1 MTNQLFKNGVLP
13 FVVDAYDQSVYDS
26 KIVFSTQDIGT
37 GKLIFKLR
45 KDGVPLPLSAVDG
58 KLVLSFNNGSK
69 NVRNITLIDKV
80 EGVAEYVLDNDE
92 IKLYGKVKAS
102 LNLYY
107 RNGQALS
114 IHEFLFEIQRN
125 LIDQDIVPAAEFYI
139 DDFQSL
145 KIEIERKAA
154 QLEADIKK
162 RTDDM
167 QGNIDK
173 ITKELQEQLDRMKEK
188 LDDLEALETK
198 QGAQDKVDAHAN
210 NSEIH
215 VVKADKDK
223 WNNGQLYRLTQNN
236 GKPIYKGTSETTD
249 YNEIIDTGYYLIYN
263 KGLNG
268 PPSVNKSFMLVL
280 SYGSTLLQTA
290 YDTNGKKSFY
300 RVRNQDST
308 WSVWMSSLTEED
320 KITQSEKDKWNNGQL
335 SKITADNGMPLISI
349 KDTSLS
355 ILDEVINN
363 GLGQGTFYAIAGS
376 KDLPNHRSFRG
387 FFHMTDTTNGKA
399 SFGWVYATDYIN
411 NIYTNYL
418 NNNVWSG
425 WARLSNHNLL
435 SETGQSQLLPNG
447 TDILTLPS
455 GYYYAVGTN
464 VVNMPSKTDSSWF
477 NIYVVDNS
485 NNRKTYHIIRSG
497 DNLHWWGTTHTDGSF
512 RGWKRM
518 LTDDDLSSTWN
529 QVTFVTG
536 TTKHF
541 PSNPLQF
548 SIRLNSLHLRGS
560 FEGVP
565 ANDTIIARFTQKPSS
580 ETVFGGTTVGS
591 YGAARLTL
599 GVDGSLKFNGL
610 NANDNTKV
618 TRIELNEEIPLW

>member
-1 MTNQLFKNGVLP
+1 MTNQLFKNSVLP

-37 GKLIFKLR
+37 AKLIFKLR

-58 KLVLSFNNGSK
+58 KLVLLFNNGSK
-69 NVRNITLIDKV
+69 NVRNITLVDKV
-80 EGVAEYVLDNDE
+80 EGIAEYVLDNNE
-92 IKLYGKVKAS
+92 IKLYGKVQAS

-114 IHEFLFEIQRN
+114 IHEFTFEIQRN
-125 LIDQDIVPAAEFYI
+125 LIDQDIAPAAEFYI
-139 DDFQSL
+139 DDFQTL
-145 KIEIERKAA
+145 KAEIERKAVE
-154 QLEADIKK
+154 LETDIKK
-162 RTDDM
+162 RTDNM

-198 QGAQDKVDAHAN
+198 QGAQDKIDAALAAAKKYTEN
-210 NSEIH
+210 YAETPAKAQE
-215 VVKADKDK
+215 KADAALKKAKDFVSGFQQK
-223 WNNGQLYRLTQNN
+223 
-236 GKPIYKGTSETTD
+236 
-249 YNEIIDTGYYLIYN
+249 
-263 KGLNG
+263 
-268 PPSVNKSFMLVL
+268 
-280 SYGSTLLQTA
+280 
-290 YDTNGKKSFY
+290 
-300 RVRNQDST
+300 
-308 WSVWMSSLTEED
+308 
-320 KITQSEKDKWNNGQL
+320 KITLDS
-335 SKITADNGMPLISI
+335 GMPLISI

-477 NIYVVDNS
+477 NIYVIDNG
-485 NNRKTYHIIRSG
+485 NNRKTYHLIRSG
-497 DNLHWWGTTHTDGSF
+497 DNLHWWGTAHTDGSF

-518 LTDDDLSSTWN
+518 LTDDDSSGTWN
-529 QVTFVTG
+529 QVTLIAG
-536 TTKHF
+536 TSTKQF
-541 PSNPLQF
+541 AGNPLKF
-548 SIRLNSLHLRGS
+548 SIRQNDLLLRGS

-565 ANDTIIARFTQKPSS
+565 ANDAVIARFTQKPP
-580 ETVFGGTTVGS
+580 TKAVFLGATVGS
-591 YGAARLTL
+591 YGSARFTL
-599 GVDGSLKFNGL
+599 DTDGALRFDGMS
-610 NANDNTKV
+610 ANDNSFV
-618 TRIELNEEIPLW
+618 SRFEINESIPLW